1 MTEKETVAKRIV
13 AFLLGVF
20 MLCSLVGCAK
30 EPRDISKT
38 VESEQTVAIEIPED
52 GKKTYA
58 DFAAELLGKCYDG
71 KNTLVSPLSVLGAL
85 GMTAGGAKGETLAQ
99 MERVLGMSSEEIA
112 AYLAALESDGS
123 DKAKLSIANSIWV
136 SNAIKVREEFLKK
149 NARDYGASIFN
160 TEFDEH
166 TAGHINKWVEE
177 HTDGLVKDILDSV
190 PSAAVMYL
198 VNALAFDAEW
208 ETVYKENEVR
218 TQDFTDADGKKSEV
232 KMMYSEESRYL
243 EDESTTGFLKYYAG
257 RRYAFAALLPSEK
270 ISIADY
276 VASLDGEKLASLL
289 GNVQSQTVNAGLPR
303 FESEY
308 AVTLNDALA
317 KMGMT
322 DAFDAEKS
330 DFSGM
335 AELDDGNTL
344 CISRVLHKT
353 FIAVDERGTKAGAA
367 TVVEMNECAAFIP
380 EQPKEVILDR
390 PFVYMLVDVEN
401 GNAPIFIGV
410 MSSAE

>member
-1 MTEKETVAKRIV
+1 MLKKITAI
-13 AFLLGVF
+13 LLSAC
-20 MLCSLVGCAK
+20 MLLPLAGCG
-30 EPRDISKT
+30 KT
-38 VESEQTVAIEIPED
+38 KKVDLPED
-52 GKKTYA
+52 LGGALPQKAALTEPPADAEKTYA
-58 DFAAELLGKCYDG
+58 DFAAELLVKCYDG
-71 KNTLVSPLSVLGAL
+71 GNALLSPLSVLGAL

-99 MERVLGMSSEEIA
+99 MERVLGMRAEEIA
-112 AYLAALESDGS
+112 AYLAAFENVGS
-123 DKAKLSIANSIWV
+123 DKAKLSIANSLWV
-136 SNAIKVREEFLKK
+136 REDLKVREEFLQK
-149 NARDYGASIFN
+149 NADGYGASIFK
-160 TEFDEH
+160 TAFGDE
-166 TAGHINKWVEE
+166 TAAQINKWVEE
-177 HTDGLVKDILDSV
+177 HTDGLVKDILDQTPAV
-190 PSAAVMYL
+190 AVMYL

-218 TQDFTDADGKKSEV
+218 AQDFTDADGKKSEV

-243 EDESTTGFLKYYAG
+243 EDENTTGFLKYYAG
-257 RRYAFAALLPSEK
+257 RRYAFAALLPSEN
-270 ISIADY
+270 IPIVDY
-276 VASLDGEKLASLL
+276 VASLDGEKLTALL
-289 GNVQSQTVNAGLPR
+289 GNVQNCAVNAGLPR

-322 DAFDAEKS
+322 DAFDEGKA

-335 AELDDGNTL
+335 AELEDENI

-367 TVVEMNECAAFIP
+367 TVVEMTYCAAYMP

-390 PFVYMLVDVEN
+390 PFVYMLIDCEN

-410 MSSAE
+410 TSSVR